1 MNDHSRTLPTNQG
14 AITVKRCG
22 CGGIHVCLG
31 GVSINLAQE
40 TARFLKEELEK
51 VCDPKAG
58 ALHLLPVINAN
69 TH

>member
-1 MNDHSRTLPTNQG
+1 MKDHSRSIPTNQG

-31 GVSINLAQE
+31 GVSINLAQD

-51 VCDPKAG
+51 ACSPEG
-58 ALHLLPVINAN
+58 GTLHLIPVINAN